1 MKCLKVLLLL
11 IVLVVVIGIALQM
24 WSSARQSPEEKAYKE
39 EVLDKDKVII
49 EEQEELT
56 ENPNAFYF

>member
-1 MKCLKVLLLL
+1 MKCLKVL
-11 IVLVVVIGIALQM
+11 IVLIILVIVIGIALQM
-24 WSSARQSPEEKAYKE
+24 WSSSRQTPEERAHKE